1 METLQYKGYTVEM
14 EEQAYIDSKN
24 TYKAN
29 GTITNKNGVEVDV
42 YVVWDITNPDAENQ
56 DERCDWDDFDVM
68 LVSGREFSEIENED

>member
-14 EEQAYIDSKN
+14 EEQAYIDSED
-24 TYKAN
+24 TYRAN
-29 GTITNKNGVEVDV
+29 GIITNKNGVEVNV
-42 YVVWDITNPDAENQ
+42 YVVWDIINPDSENQ